1 MRSNGLAQIVETS
14 EDEILNEWLGK
25 LKEAGATS
33 AGRMSAQDL
42 TTQCQ
47 QFLKA
52 FKTALSSGAD
62 VKSDAYGEIRV
73 MLEQIS
79 RSRALQG
86 YSPSETAIFIFS
98 LKEPLF
104 NRLNAVYGR
113 DASQISR
120 GISEAT
126 LIVDKLGLFTF
137 ETFVKAREEVINRQS
152 REIAELSTPVVKLWD
167 GILALPLIGTLDSAR
182 TQVVMETLLETTV
195 QQGAQIAII
204 DITGVPTVDTL
215 VAQHLLKTVAAMRL
229 MGADCIISGIR
240 PQIAQTM
247 VHLGVELN
255 VDSKATLADAFKLA
269 LIKTGRGAAI
279 QKSRAADA
287 STSVL

>member
-14 EDEILNEWLGK
+14 ENEILNEWLGK
-25 LKEAGATS
+25 LKEAGAMS

-42 TTQCQ
+42 TAQCQ

-62 VKSDAYGEIRV
+62 VKSDAYGEIRA

-86 YSPSETAIFIFS
+86 YSPSETATFIFS

-113 DASQISR
+113 DASQIGR
-120 GISEAT
+120 GVLEVT
-126 LIVDKLGLFTF
+126 TIVDKLGLLTF

-152 REIAELSTPVVKLWD
+152 REIAELSTARGETMGWYSRPSAHRHPRQRPHPGRHGD
-167 GILALPLIGTLDSAR
+167 ALGNNR
-182 TQVVMETLLETTV
+182 
-195 QQGAQIAII
+195 
-204 DITGVPTVDTL
+204 
-215 VAQHLLKTVAAMRL
+215 AAGR
-229 MGADCIISGIR
+229 ADCNYRHNGRAYRRYACRTAFVEDGGGHASHGR
-240 PQIAQTM
+240 RLH
-247 VHLGVELN
+247 HLR
-255 VDSKATLADAFKLA
+255 DP
-269 LIKTGRGAAI
+269 
-279 QKSRAADA
+279 AADRPDHGA
-287 STSVL
+287 SRRRVECGFEGDFC

>member
-14 EDEILNEWLGK
+14 ENEILNEWLGK
-25 LKEAGATS
+25 LKEAGAMS

-42 TTQCQ
+42 TAQCQ

-52 FKTALSSGAD
+52 FKTALSSGVD
-62 VKSDAYGEIRV
+62 VKSDAYGEIRA

-113 DASQISR
+113 DASQIGR
-120 GISEAT
+120 GVLEVT
-126 LIVDKLGLFTF
+126 MIVDKLGLLTF

-167 GILALPLIGTLDSAR
+167 GILAVPLIGTLDSAR

-269 LIKTGRGAAI
+269 LIKTGRGVSL

-287 STSVL
+287 SPFSV

>member
-14 EDEILNEWLGK
+14 ENEILNEWLGK
-25 LKEAGATS
+25 LKEAGAMS

-52 FKTALSSGAD
+52 FKTALSSGVD
-62 VKSDAYGEIRV
+62 VKSDAYGEIRA

-113 DASQISR
+113 DALQIGR
-120 GISEAT
+120 GVLEAT
-126 LIVDKLGLFTF
+126 MIVDKLGLLTF
-137 ETFVKAREEVINRQS
+137 ETFVK
-152 REIAELSTPVVKLWD
+152 
-167 GILALPLIGTLDSAR
+167 
-182 TQVVMETLLETTV
+182 
-195 QQGAQIAII
+195 
-204 DITGVPTVDTL
+204 
-215 VAQHLLKTVAAMRL
+215 
-229 MGADCIISGIR
+229 
-240 PQIAQTM
+240 
-247 VHLGVELN
+247 
-255 VDSKATLADAFKLA
+255 
-269 LIKTGRGAAI
+269 
-279 QKSRAADA
+279 
-287 STSVL
+287 